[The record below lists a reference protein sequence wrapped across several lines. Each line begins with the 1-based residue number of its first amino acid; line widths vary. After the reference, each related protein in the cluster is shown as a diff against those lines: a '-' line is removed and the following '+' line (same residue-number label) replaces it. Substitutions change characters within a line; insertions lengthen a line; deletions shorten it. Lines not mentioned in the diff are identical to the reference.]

1 MNLSLA
7 PIGVPMRINKVRLK
21 GEQKTQLA
29 NMGFVEDSELMA
41 VSENAGNIIVN
52 IKGSRVGIGK
62 ELATRIMI
70 TPSE

>member
-7 PIGVPMRINKVRLK
+7 PIGVSMRINKVRLK

-62 ELATRIMI
+62 ELARRIII